1 MAVLATS
8 GLSAIPNNIAAGIW
22 QKATTGS
29 TVGQLSGSEPQLFG
43 STNVMTLTGLPRA
56 EYVAEGAQKGSSSV
70 AFGTKT
76 ITPHKA
82 QVTIRANEEV
92 KWADEDYQLDV
103 LNELGI
109 ALGGALARALDL
121 GVYHAINPLTG
132 GAATSITSKLTDT
145 TKSVEVAGSADTE
158 VEAAAG
164 LVIAPGSTSRTHRAR
179 PEVRVDPR
187 HRPLLRRAEEVPGP
201 RLRDEHHQ
209 PSRASTRPCRPRS
222 GHAGGDG
229 HHRPRHH
236 RRLLHHPVGCA
247 APDPGDHDRVRR
259 PGRSGRPEAEE
270 PDRAP
275 RGGRLRLGVHG
286 PERVREARRRRLI
299 RSADLI
305 GGA

>member
-8 GLSAIPNNIAAGIW
+8 GLSAIPNNIATGIW

-29 TVGQLSGSEPQLFG
+29 TVGQLSGSEPQKFG

-56 EYVAEGAQKGSSSV
+56 EYVAEGAQKGSSS
-70 AFGTKT
+70 ATFGTKT

-132 GAATSITSKLTDT
+132 TAAASITSKITDT

-164 LVIAPGSTSRTHRAR
+164 LVIAAGFTPSGYRAR

-187 HRPLLRRAEEVPGP
+187 DGPLLRRPEEVPGP
-201 RLRDEHHQ
+201 RLRDEHHHVRGPQ
-209 PSRASTRPCRPRS
+209 RVRVDHRQRD
-222 GHAGGDG
+222 AGGDG

-247 APDPGDHDRVRR
+247 AVDPGADDRVRR
-259 PGRSGRPEAEE
+259 PRRSGRPEAQQ
-270 PDRAP
+270 PDRVA
-275 RGGRLRLGVHG
+275 RGGRLRVGVHG
-286 PERVREARRRRLI
+286 PERVREARRRGLI
-299 RSADLI
+299 HPDLI
-305 GGA
+305 DGGT